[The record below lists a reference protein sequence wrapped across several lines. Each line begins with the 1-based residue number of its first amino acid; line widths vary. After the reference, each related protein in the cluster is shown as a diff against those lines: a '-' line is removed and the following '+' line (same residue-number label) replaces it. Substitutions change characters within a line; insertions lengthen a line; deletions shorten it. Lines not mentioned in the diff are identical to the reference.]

1 MGVLDTAANY
11 GEAEKVLSVL
21 DTLPFRVVTK
31 ATHLNKELEALLA
44 RVRGSK
50 RLLPRPDTLLMHM
63 GDDLFGEC

>member
-1 MGVLDTAANY
+1 M
-11 GEAEKVLSVL
+11 L